1 MIEDT
6 RLTAWETEG
15 EEFLTCTICKDDF
28 PVDGVIV
35 VTGYRQEE
43 FPFCEP
49 CRDKIKEDSK

>member
-28 PVDGVIV
+28 PADGVIV
-35 VTGYRQEE
+35 VIGYRQEE

-49 CRDKIKEDSK
+49 CRDKIREEK